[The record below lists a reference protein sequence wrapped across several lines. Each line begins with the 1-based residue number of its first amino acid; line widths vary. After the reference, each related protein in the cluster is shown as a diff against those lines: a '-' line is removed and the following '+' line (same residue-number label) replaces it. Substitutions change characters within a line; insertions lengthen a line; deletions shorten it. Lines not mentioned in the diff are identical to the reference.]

1 MSLKRYPWS
10 LAIMAAAACVATAT
24 SSASAQPLAKAQVAN
39 LIVKVE
45 NGVDEFQDYLERRGD
60 NAKSRS
66 STTKAAE
73 SGRAKR
79 GTATESQKNA
89 AKERK
94 DELEGALDDLDGS
107 TNRLRRRF
115 DATDKWMETRTQ
127 VERVLDDG
135 RKINQ
140 AVVRGNYGT
149 DATRLWGVLRTAI
162 NDLARAYGLQ
172 PLAL

>member
-1 MSLKRYPWS
+1 MSLKRYGWR
-10 LAIMAAAACVATAT
+10 LAIVVAAASIAT
-24 SSASAQPLAKAQVAN
+24 STASAQPLAKAQVAN

-45 NGVDEFQDYLERRGD
+45 NGVDDFQDYLERRGD
-60 NAKSRS
+60 NAKARG
-66 STTKAAE
+66 STAQAE
-73 SGRAKR
+73 SRRAKR
-79 GTATESQKNA
+79 GAATESQKEA

-94 DELEGALDDLDGS
+94 DELEDALDDLDGS
-107 TNRLRRRF
+107 TDRLRRRF
-115 DATDKWMETRTQ
+115 DATDKWMETRVQ

-149 DATRLWGVLRTAI
+149 EAAKLWGVLRTAI

>member
-1 MSLKRYPWS
+1 MSLKRFVWS
-10 LAIMAAAACVATAT
+10 LAIVTALAGVAASAAAA
-24 SSASAQPLAKAQVAN
+24 QPMAKAQVAN
-39 LIVKVE
+39 LIAKVE

-60 NAKSRS
+60 NAKSKS

-115 DATDKWMETRTQ
+115 DATDKWAETRTQ